1 MPTIQCPKCGEVFT
15 VDESLYQS
23 IVNQIKNEEFN
34 KELSRREKELKEK
47 YDLEKQNEITKANAS
62 NDKNILELNVIISNL
77 KATIESMKKDK
88 ELEIQNKV
96 QESKETINNL
106 NNKIQLLEQEI
117 KTKIDAEI
125 AKKQLE
131 KAELEAKYKDDLA
144 KLKQEVEMN
153 EQTKELALTKLRAEK
168 DNTINELVSKEKSLI
183 EQHKKELDLMKEQV
197 QEVKDF
203 KAKLSTKAIG
213 ESLEQYCLQE
223 FNKIRAAAYPN
234 ASFEKD
240 NDAIKDNAD
249 ARGTKGDFIFRDYI
263 DGTEYISIM
272 FEMKNQADTTA
283 TKHKNEDFFKKLDE
297 DRNKKNCEYA
307 VLVSMLDENNEF
319 YNTGIVEAPDPNY
332 KKMYVIRPQFFIPLI
347 SLLRNAALNSASY
360 KKELISI
367 RNQNI
372 DITNFEAQLNDF
384 KDKFGR
390 NYKLASDK
398 FKDAINE
405 IDKSILALQKT
416 KEALLGSENNLRL
429 ANQKAEDLTIKKLTK
444 NNPTMQAKFK
454 ELEEK

>member
-47 YDLEKQNEITKANAS
+47 FDLEKQNEITKANAS
-62 NDKNILELNVIISNL
+62 NDKNILELNAIISNL

-96 QESKETINNL
+96 QESKKTINNL

-131 KAELEAKYKDDLA
+131 KADLEAKYKDELA

-183 EQHKKELDLMKEQV
+183 EQHQKEINLMKEQV

-240 NDAIKDNAD
+240 NDAVKDSAD
-249 ARGTKGDFIFRDYI
+249 AKGTKGDFIFRDYI

-347 SLLRNAALNSASY
+347 SLLRNAALNSARY
-360 KKELISI
+360 KKELIAV

-405 IDKSILALQKT
+405 IDKSILALQRT